1 MFLKGLYNLTLGG
14 RYHDCIKKESFIFSI
29 ICDTL
34 ALIIFSSVK
43 LVSVNAMSDGD
54 YSKYKYYTSYEI
66 QPGDTLTSI
75 AEKYTANTQ
84 ISICEYIDEVK
95 KNNKLKSD
103 RITSGKHIIIAYYSD
118 EYKK

>member
-1 MFLKGLYNLTLGG
+1 MTVLK
-14 RYHDCIKKESFIFSI
+14 KKVLFSVLFVI
-29 ICDTL
+29 LL

-66 QPGDTLTSI
+66 RPGDTLTSI